1 MAVTSR
7 FRFWLKFG
15 DTWTTGKSIKIYAAG
30 TTTPIVASTPDIGS
44 GLTVVDNGDGLYYVD
59 ALASGSYDVYVND
72 VLQTEL
78 ENFFHSAN
86 DLTDHVDDADKH
98 REIDDTAGAG
108 DTIDLY
114 SADKIVALLADKA
127 EIDDTAG
134 SGDTTVAYSADKIVA
149 LLAALKSYFVMS
161 FSRNF
166 TTGTDLDLYGP
177 GGESGDYIIP
187 TACTLTKFYLFAMGV
202 PAVYSQTG
210 SISFSAGDRI
220 GVKCHTGTT
229 YDAVVLKNG
238 SAVMTI
244 AGGAASS
251 GSYRATLLFEK

>member
-59 ALASGSYDVYVND
+59 AMASGNYDVYVND

-78 ENFFHSAN
+78 ENYFHSAN
-86 DLTDHVDDADKH
+86 DITDHVDDADKH

-108 DTIDLY
+108 DTTDLY

-134 SGDTTVAYSADKIVA
+134 SGDTTVVYSADKIVA
-149 LLAALKSYFVMS
+149 LLAAVKSYFVMA
-161 FSRNF
+161 FSRNI
-166 TTGTDLDLYGP
+166 TTASDLDLYGP
-177 GGESGDYIIP
+177 GGESGDFILP

-220 GVKCHTGTT
+220 SVKCHSGTT
-229 YDAVVLKNG
+229 YDAVVYKNG

-244 AGGAASS
+244 LGGAASS